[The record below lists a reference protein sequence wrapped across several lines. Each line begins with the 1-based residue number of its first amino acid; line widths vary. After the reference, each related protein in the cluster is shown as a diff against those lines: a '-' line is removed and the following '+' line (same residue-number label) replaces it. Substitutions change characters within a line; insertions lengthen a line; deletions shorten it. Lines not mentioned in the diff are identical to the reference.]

1 MPTFV
6 HTEKCDGCKGG
17 EVTVCMYICPNDLMK
32 LDVEGEFTGHK
43 MKAFNQEPDQ
53 CWECLCCAKH
63 CPQQAIELRPFADW
77 APMGG
82 TAIPL
87 RTDQAIMWT
96 IKFRDGELKRF
107 KFPIRTTP
115 VGSIDPYGNKP
126 EADPA
131 DLESPRFF
139 TETEVKQLDPS
150 RGA

>member
-107 KFPIRTTP
+107 KFPVRTTP

-126 EADPA
+126 EPG
-131 DLESPRFF
+131 DLNNECLF
-139 TETEVKQLDPS
+139 TETEVPNINPELKS
-150 RGA
+150 

>member
-32 LDVEGEFTGHK
+32 LDVEGEFTGHA

-77 APMGG
+77 SPMGG

-107 KFPIRTTP
+107 KFPARTTP

-126 EADPA
+126 EPG
-131 DLESPRFF
+131 DLDSELLF
-139 TETEVKQLDPS
+139 TESELPNVNPALK
-150 RGA
+150 G